1 MWFFKFKIKPGDQAI
16 KIKPHVDSSETH
28 YLQRASKIAMLG
40 SFPPLRGLSSYCLE
54 LSKAL
59 ADRVHVEFISFKKLY
74 PGFIYP
80 GGDLKNDD
88 TYPIITHKSL
98 KVRRRL
104 TWYNPITWIT
114 EAFFSKTDLL
124 HAQWW
129 SLPLAAIYACIGAI
143 FKLRGKPVVFTIHNV
158 LSHERSQFYE
168 TVSRWLF
175 KLGDHFIVHTEINL
189 RQMKTH
195 YGITGDRI
203 SLISHGSL
211 DFYVRNR
218 IDRDNIR
225 LELGIDT
232 DQKVILVFG
241 AIRSYKGV
249 DTALQAFS
257 EVLPEVPDSLL
268 FIAGKLWQKWQPYQ
282 QLIEDLGINDSVK
295 TCLEY
300 IPSGDVY
307 KYFEAADLVILPYH
321 HFDSQSGV
329 GSTAVSFHKPMIVSD
344 VGGLP
349 DLVKD
354 SRYVIPPKDPKALAR
369 SITGCLK
376 DPTQLTVMAACTRKV
391 AAELGWPRIAQ
402 KTCAIYDNLIRARNN
417 IQTKQSK
424 QSLPA

>member
-1 MWFFKFKIKPGDQAI
+1 
-16 KIKPHVDSSETH
+16 
-28 YLQRASKIAMLG
+28 MLG

-54 LSKAL
+54 LALAL
-59 ADRVHVEFISFKKLY
+59 ADRVQVEFISFKKLY
-74 PGFIYP
+74 PGYLYP
-80 GGDLKNDD
+80 GGDLKNDYS
-88 TYPIITHKSL
+88 YPTITHKDL

-104 TWYNPITWIT
+104 TWYNPISWIT
-114 EAFFSKTDLL
+114 EAVFSKTDLL

-129 SLPLAAIYACIGAI
+129 SLPLATIYACMGAI
-143 FKLRGKPVVFTIHNV
+143 FKFRGKPVVFTIHNV
-158 LSHERSQFYE
+158 LSHEPSRLYK

-175 KLGDHFIVHTEINL
+175 NLGDHFIVHTEIN
-189 RQMKTH
+189 RQQIRTH
-195 YGITGDRI
+195 YGISSNRI

-211 DFYVRNR
+211 DFHVRNR

-268 FIAGKLWQKWQPYQ
+268 FIAGKLWQKWKPYQ
-282 QLIEDLGINDSVK
+282 HMIENLRINDSVK

-354 SRYVIPPKDPKALAR
+354 YRYVIPPKNPEALAR
-369 SITGCLK
+369 SIAGCLK
-376 DPTQLTVMAACTRKV
+376 DPAQLTAMAVGAQEV
-391 AAELGWPRIAQ
+391 AAELSWPRIAQ
-402 KTCAIYDNLIRARNN
+402 KTCAIYDNLIRAKNK
-417 IQTKQSK
+417 IQTGQSK
-424 QSLPA
+424 RFLST

>member
-1 MWFFKFKIKPGDQAI
+1 
-16 KIKPHVDSSETH
+16 
-28 YLQRASKIAMLG
+28 MLG

-54 LSKAL
+54 LSMAL
-59 ADRVHVEFISFKKLY
+59 ADLVQVEFISFKKLY

-80 GGDLKNDD
+80 GGDLKNDY
-88 TYPIITHKSL
+88 TYPTIAHKGL

-114 EAFFSKTDLL
+114 EAFCAEADLF

-158 LSHERSQFYE
+158 LSHERSQLYE
-168 TVSRWLF
+168 IASRWLF
-175 KLGDHFIVHTEINL
+175 KLGDHFIVHTEINR
-189 RQMKTH
+189 RQMKVH
-195 YGITGDRI
+195 YRISGERI

-211 DFYVRNR
+211 DFHVQNR

-225 LELGIDT
+225 LELGIDPS
-232 DQKVILVFG
+232 QKVILVFG
-241 AIRSYKGV
+241 AIRPYKGV
-249 DTALQAFS
+249 DTALEAFS
-257 EVLPEVPDSLL
+257 KVLQEVPDALL
-268 FIAGKLWQKWQPYQ
+268 FIAGKLWQKWKPYQ

-300 IPSGDVY
+300 IPSGDVH

-354 SRYVIPPKDPKALAR
+354 CRYVIPPNDPKALAR
-369 SITGCLK
+369 SIAGCLK
-376 DPTQLTVMAACTRKV
+376 DPKQLTAMAGCTQKV
-391 AAELGWPRIAQ
+391 AAELSWPRIAQ
-402 KTCAIYDNLIRARNN
+402 KTCAIYDNLISARNKT
-417 IQTKQSK
+417 QTKPSK
-424 QSLPA
+424 RSLSA